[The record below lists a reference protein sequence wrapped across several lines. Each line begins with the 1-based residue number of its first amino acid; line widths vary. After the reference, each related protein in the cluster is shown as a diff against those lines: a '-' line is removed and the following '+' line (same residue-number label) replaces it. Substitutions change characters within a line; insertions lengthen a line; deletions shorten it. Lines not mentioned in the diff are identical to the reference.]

1 MKTLDEILTMCGDKW
16 LLLSQKDKHGQMVH
30 KVDVATLQR
39 CEGGS
44 GPTFASGSSVAM
56 FDSDIIDLVQKRKTA
71 FEIAELDR
79 GKHIEPPWPAVLKPL

>member
-56 FDSDIIDLVQKRKTA
+56 FDSDIIDLVQKRGSSHKCMHDSGMISPITRRPKD
-71 FEIAELDR
+71 EE
-79 GKHIEPPWPAVLKPL
+79 